1 MTTFGDGI
9 CISIAMEGS
18 MIATLGGD
26 GMGDLG
32 AGKGGNE
39 VTAGGG
45 GEADGSLAGEGG
57 KDEVGATTVFT
68 SGVEGTEA
76 VVVRVGVPVG
86 TVGSA
91 STGCRGGV
99 RGTEG
104 GGGGGDDMGGGGGG
118 RSS

>member
-1 MTTFGDGI
+1 
-9 CISIAMEGS
+9 
-18 MIATLGGD
+18 MIAALGDD
-26 GMGDLG
+26 GTGDLG
-32 AGKGGNE
+32 AGKGTWGFTGNE

-45 GEADGSLAGEGG
+45 ESDGSLAGEGG
-57 KDEVGATTVFT
+57 KDEVGATMVFT
-68 SGVEGTEA
+68 SGVGGTEA
-76 VVVRVGVPVG
+76 AVVRVGVPVG
-86 TVGSA
+86 TLGSG